1 MYMINDY
8 VYIYIYA
15 YYINIS
21 IVVDLNDFIRTRQ
34 QVLKLH
40 ADLQRDPKVRIHDV

>member
-8 VYIYIYA
+8 VYICVYYIYM
-15 YYINIS
+15 
-21 IVVDLNDFIRTRQ
+21 VVYLDDFIRTRQ

-40 ADLQRDPKVRIHDV
+40 ADFQRDPKVRIHDV